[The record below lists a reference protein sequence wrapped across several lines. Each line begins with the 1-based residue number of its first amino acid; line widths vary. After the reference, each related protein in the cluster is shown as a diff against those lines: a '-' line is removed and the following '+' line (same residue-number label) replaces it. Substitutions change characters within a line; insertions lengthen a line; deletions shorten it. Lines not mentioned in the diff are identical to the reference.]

1 MPTLAIQTY
10 IEPPYV
16 TISSSKYPSC
26 PAQAPLKFPPT
37 PTPVAPIRPVAP
49 LGPVTPVIPVRPV
62 GPVTPVTPLIPVNP
76 VAPDGP
82 VTPVRPVVPV
92 GPVVPISPMGLK
104 WISCMV
110 TRDSVL
116 FTLNVK
122 NKGSPMTL
130 AVLRFST
137 PAI

>member
-1 MPTLAIQTY
+1 LVTQTY

-16 TISSSKYPSC
+16 TISGFEGVALYELPEDH
-26 PAQAPLKFPPT
+26 APLKFPPI
-37 PTPVAPIRPVAP
+37 PTPVAPVRPVAP
-49 LGPVTPVIPVRPV
+49 LGPVGPVDPDGPV
-62 GPVTPVTPLIPVNP
+62 GPVE
-76 VAPDGP
+76 PDGP
-82 VTPVRPVVPV
+82 VGPVEPDGPVGPV
-92 GPVVPISPMGLK
+92 EPDGPVVPISPMGLK
-104 WISCMV
+104 WISCIV
-110 TRDSVL
+110 TADSVL

>member
-1 MPTLAIQTY
+1 MAIQTY

-16 TISSSKYPSC
+16 TISSTLYALPLDH
-26 PAQAPLKFPPT
+26 APLKLPPR
-37 PTPVAPIRPVAP
+37 PTPVAPVRPVAP

-62 GPVTPVTPLIPVNP
+62 GPVTPVRPVTPVKPVKP
-76 VAPDGP
+76 VAPLGP
-82 VTPVRPVVPV
+82 VTPVRPV

-122 NKGSPMTL
+122 NKGSPTAL
-130 AVLRFST
+130 AVLCFST